1 MNDDF
6 YQRTQII
13 IGKENIERIKDMH
26 IVICGI
32 GGVGSFVLEA
42 LARIGVGNLTI
53 IDKDVVDATNINR
66 QIIALQ
72 STIGK
77 YKVDV
82 AKERILDINPK
93 AKVKTICINITSDN
107 IDEIISI
114 DDNIDYVVDCVDNI
128 EAKIAIIS
136 KCNNKNIKCIS
147 CMGMGNKIN
156 PLDIRVSDIYKTN
169 TCPLARIIRKK
180 LKELGINKQK
190 VIFSVE
196 KPIKNDSNSN
206 VLGSISFVPSVAG
219 LIIAS
224 EVIKDTL
231 NLN

>member
-13 IGKENIERIKDMH
+13 IGKENIEKIKNMH

-53 IDKDVVDATNINR
+53 IDKDVVEATNINR

-82 AKERILDINPK
+82 AKERILDINPQ
-93 AKVKTICINITSDN
+93 AKVKATCINITSDN

-128 EAKIAIIS
+128 EAKIAIIF

-196 KPIKNDSNSN
+196 KPIKNNSNSN
-206 VLGSISFVPSVAG
+206 ALGSISFVPSVAG